1 MLPITSFH
9 QLVDKAYLE
18 IGQHLQNSIHATYCS
33 ADLVQRSMLFDCVET
48 KRSCMLVSVTAA
60 AVFSVNSGQLFSGK
74 SNSAEGVISYARS
87 VHHSYLPIAQMP
99 LVDDLY

>member
-48 KRSCMLVSVTAA
+48 KRSCMLVSVTASA
-60 AVFSVNSGQLFSGK
+60 AFSVNSGQLFSGK
-74 SNSAEGVISYARS
+74 SKSAEGVISYARS
-87 VHHSYLPIAQMP
+87 VHHYYLPTAQMP